1 MKRNASKCCRCISMV
16 SCVVADDNFRSLM
29 QLIAALHRQYLIPIF
44 PFFAFVRPFN
54 QPAIFPC
61 RSCIHLRPTHIEFV
75 DSLNAYA
82 DVCMCVCVCVWH
94 IFKRSLHP
102 LFSIKHT
109 IDLISGHLNAFYRTE
124 IDIDIEDES
133 GEMCIRSAL
142 TRFFPPTFHV
152 KNEMMARLVVVCFTS
167 KSNIAMAGWMGTS
180 KPSNINI
187 QSNCPRQWMCQ
198 TTKKCNVSMFLFVN
212 CIPWAEREWHLHPH
226 IRLIEHADVSKSA
239 SRWRGRS
246 TTLSLFFLA
255 KLGKDDIH
263 YVTRRATCSAF
274 STQ

>member
-1 MKRNASKCCRCISMV
+1 MEIDNAADSPSTRALSLSLSTTFVVFAAQCVTTSILFFLFPSQSLADIVTVAIIPEENRQYVMKRNASKCCRCISMV

-167 KSNIAMAGWMGTS
+167 KSNIAMAG
-180 KPSNINI
+180 
-187 QSNCPRQWMCQ
+187 
-198 TTKKCNVSMFLFVN
+198 
-212 CIPWAEREWHLHPH
+212 
-226 IRLIEHADVSKSA
+226 
-239 SRWRGRS
+239 
-246 TTLSLFFLA
+246 
-255 KLGKDDIH
+255 
-263 YVTRRATCSAF
+263 
-274 STQ
+274 